1 MPAGAITWDEAK
13 AYARWAG
20 KALPTDAQWEKAA
33 RGTDGRL
40 YPWGNDAPTPDHA
53 NVSWKQPLPVG
64 KHPRGASPYGTL
76 DMMGNQYEW
85 TSDWLELY
93 PGNPQADKMRD
104 YAGRKNVS
112 LRGGAWSWFYGWISY
127 CAAKRYG
134 LKPDETFN
142 LVGFR
147 TVWEPPTSY
156 FESPQFLKDKA
167 AADGTSTVPP
177 TPIYRAKAAPV
188 IDGKLDDACWQ
199 HAVVVVANHLYA
211 APGQRT
217 EPPPL
222 IARFAWDERYL
233 YIAYEVNDT
242 NLIAL
247 ASGRESGP
255 PGNRRMTPEEYLPEK
270 GLDLAEFFISF
281 GSAREFWE
289 VHHDAANHLNN
300 LAVELPTA
308 EALAKILKPSYND
321 VTFHRERYVTDDGA
335 FTVARAVQFKPRKDG
350 KPSTVN
356 DPSDRDT
363 GYTGEIRLP
372 WAGLGAPNSQ
382 RRADGSYALAGTRLP
397 ILAASLNGNRGEAVY
412 HSSAPHLP
420 RLMFHFSVA
429 LWPKYVLLGAA
440 P

>member
-1 MPAGAITWDEAK
+1 MKPTAFVALTLAAGLAFT
-13 AYARWAG
+13 
-20 KALPTDAQWEKAA
+20 AQAAEKE
-33 RGTDGRL
+33 TIS
-40 YPWGNDAPTPDHA
+40 PTP
-53 NVSWKQPLPVG
+53 V
-64 KHPRGASPYGTL
+64 
-76 DMMGNQYEW
+76 
-85 TSDWLELY
+85 
-93 PGNPQADKMRD
+93 
-104 YAGRKNVS
+104 
-112 LRGGAWSWFYGWISY
+112 
-127 CAAKRYG
+127 
-134 LKPDETFN
+134 
-142 LVGFR
+142 
-147 TVWEPPTSY
+147 
-156 FESPQFLKDKA
+156 
-167 AADGTSTVPP
+167 
-177 TPIYRAKAAPV
+177 YRAKTAPV

-199 HAVVVVANHLYA
+199 NAIVVVANHLYA

-222 IARFAWDERYL
+222 VARFAWDEHCL

-281 GSAREFWE
+281 GSVREFWE
-289 VHHDAANHLNN
+289 IHHDAANHMNN

-308 EALAKILKPSYND
+308 EALAKIPKPSYKD
-321 VTFHRERYVTDDGA
+321 VTFHRERFVTDDRE
-335 FTVARAVQFKPRKDG
+335 FTVARAVQLKPRKDG

-372 WAGLGAPNSQ
+372 WAGLGAPAASRGAN
-382 RRADGSYALAGTRLP
+382 GSYALSGTRLP

-429 LWPKYVLLGAA
+429 LWPKYVLVEAA